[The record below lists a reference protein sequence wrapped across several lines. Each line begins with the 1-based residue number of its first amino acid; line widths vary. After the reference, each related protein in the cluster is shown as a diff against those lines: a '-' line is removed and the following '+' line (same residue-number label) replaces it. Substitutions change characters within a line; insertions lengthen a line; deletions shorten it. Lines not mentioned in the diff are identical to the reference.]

1 MKPTNFKAIGWI
13 RDRKGVVIRYNVKDV
28 CNCITPFG
36 AGGSGFK
43 DPDTQMANTTPYIL
57 AIYGDPIKF

>member
-1 MKPTNFKAIGWI
+1 MEYKYKAIGWI
-13 RDRKGVVIRYNVKDV
+13 RDRKGKIIRYNIKDV

-43 DPDTQMANTTPYIL
+43 DADTGMANTTPYVLIQ
-57 AIYGDPIKF
+57 YGETIKF

>member
-1 MKPTNFKAIGWI
+1 MKAIGWI
-13 RDRKGVVIRYNVKDV
+13 RDRKGVVIRYSVKDV

-43 DPDTQMANTTPYIL
+43 DPDTGMANTTPYVLIE
-57 AIYGDPIKF
+57 YE